1 MTVALSPSP
10 WPIEAEQPADGP
22 AVAALVLEVFG
33 PGRFVK
39 TAERLREGSTWVAG
53 FVHRAQ
59 GRLTGSVRLWPI
71 RVGDTPALF
80 LGPITVAP
88 DYRSGGL
95 GGDLVGAC
103 IEQARIAGAG
113 GILLVGDAAYFTRFG
128 FVPAPDARLPGPVDQ
143 RRVLWLP
150 IRQETASGAVSI
162 A

>member
-22 AVAALVLEVFG
+22 VVDALVLEVFG
-33 PGRFVK
+33 PGRFAK
-39 TAERLREGSTWVAG
+39 TAERLREGSTREAG
-53 FVHRAQ
+53 FVHRIG

-80 LGPITVAP
+80 LGPITVEP
-88 DYRSGGL
+88 GSRSGGL
-95 GGDLVGAC
+95 GGDLVKAC
-103 IEQARIAGAG
+103 IDHARERAAG
-113 GILLVGDAAYFTRFG
+113 GILLVGDEAYFRRFG
-128 FVPAPDARLPGPVDQ
+128 FVPAPDVQMPGPVDR

-150 IRQETASGAVSI
+150 VTQETVSGAAIV